1 MALRACINAA
11 EHTRLW
17 LLYLV
22 QSKAL
27 RERWLLDGAPSAGS
41 EEDEAKR
48 QLQEDEAK
56 TKGLE
61 ETILRSSK

>member
-1 MALRACINAA
+1 MQKRFNGLFAF
-11 EHTRLW
+11 
-17 LLYLV
+17 V

-27 RERWLLDGAPSAGS
+27 RERWLLDGAPSAGP
-41 EEDEAKR
+41 EEDEATK

-61 ETILRSSK
+61 DSIVRWV